1 MTTILVATNFSA
13 SAHWATD
20 YALNLAGLL
29 QLRLVVVHA
38 YDVDSLVNRSVPY
51 LNRCIE
57 SSITAMKSINIR
69 VNYIALLLVFVG
81 VVVWAPPALAQ
92 TPAQGNIWNQP
103 AIIGLIVLLLIVV
116 VSVILLAI
124 VRLGGVVKQL
134 NARPA
139 DEAEH
144 DFAETVANLSPAQ
157 LDQIL
162 DRRKAVTAR
171 LTGTELA
178 GNNHP
183 HDDLGL
189 VNFVTTDMHAPLVAE
204 KKRTFNAGDAAP
216 ALIHLV
222 SAYLLCA
229 TFWLVLGTLVGWY
242 VGVKFVA
249 PDIDHLEWLSFGRL
263 RPVHTN
269 MVFWGWTSLAML
281 GLGYFVVARTGN
293 TRLFSYR
300 LGWLSLALINA
311 SVIIGT
317 ICLMAGINNGGGEYR
332 EYVWPVMLLFAIG
345 IIVAFVNFYR
355 TVARRNTG
363 EIYISNWYMLASLA
377 WVIILSIIAYLPFYQ
392 NGLGETV
399 IQGYYM
405 HMGVGMWFMGFTLGL
420 VYYFLPMSL
429 NKPIWSYSL
438 GVLALWTHLL
448 FYSLIGTHHYV
459 FSPLAWWLQTIA
471 IVFSA
476 GMFIP
481 VLAGTT
487 NFLMTLRGS
496 GKHIADSYSLPFL
509 LIGVL
514 FYFVGS
520 VQGSLQAFRFTN
532 VIWHFTD
539 FNVAHSHITM
549 YGIVA
554 FLLWGCIYTVA
565 PRFLGREP
573 KQLFVGVHFWLALL
587 GMIAYT
593 VPLMIGGTLKGLSW
607 LSGSPF
613 IESVVLMAPYW
624 LWRAIGGTLM
634 LLSHFVFAYNLYE
647 MLLRK
652 PPLKTA
658 LPRLT
663 ALTHV

>member
-1 MTTILVATNFSA
+1 MRPIHTQVKYS
-13 SAHWATD
+13 
-20 YALNLAGLL
+20 
-29 QLRLVVVHA
+29 
-38 YDVDSLVNRSVPY
+38 
-51 LNRCIE
+51 
-57 SSITAMKSINIR
+57 
-69 VNYIALLLVFVG
+69 ALLTVFVG
-81 VVVWAPPALAQ
+81 ILAWASPALAQ
-92 TPAQGNIWNQP
+92 TPAPGDIWSQP
-103 AIIGLIVLLLIVV
+103 AVIGLIVLLLIVV
-116 VSVILLAI
+116 VSVVLLAI
-124 VRLGGVVKQL
+124 VRLGGVVRQL

-139 DEAEH
+139 DEAEQ

-157 LDQIL
+157 LDLIL
-162 DRRKAVTAR
+162 DRRKAVTTR
-171 LTGTELA
+171 LSGTELA
-178 GNNHP
+178 GDSHP

-216 ALIHLV
+216 QLIHLV
-222 SAYLLCA
+222 SACLLCA

-249 PDIDHLEWLSFGRL
+249 PDIDQLAWLSFGRL

-300 LGWLSLALINA
+300 LGWLTLALINA

-317 ICLMAGINNGGGEYR
+317 ICLMAGLNNGGGEYR
-332 EYVWPVMLLFAIG
+332 EYVWPVMLLFAVG
-345 IIVAFVNFYR
+345 IILAFINFYR

-363 EIYISNWYMLASLA
+363 EIYISNWYMLAGLVWA
-377 WVIILSIIAYLPFYQ
+377 IILSVIAYLPFYQ

-405 HMGVGMWFMGFTLGL
+405 HMGVGMWFMTFTLGL

-438 GVLALWTHLL
+438 GVLAFWTQLL

-459 FSPLAWWLQTIA
+459 FSPVAWWLQTIA

-514 FYFVGS
+514 LYFVGS

-587 GMIAYT
+587 GLIAYT
-593 VPLMIGGTLKGLSW
+593 VSLMIGGTLKGLSW

-613 IESVVLMAPYW
+613 VESVVLMAPYW

-663 ALTHV
+663 SLTHV

>member
-1 MTTILVATNFSA
+1 MKNSTMSLKRVALPTVI
-13 SAHWATD
+13 
-20 YALNLAGLL
+20 AGL
-29 QLRLVVVHA
+29 
-38 YDVDSLVNRSVPY
+38 
-51 LNRCIE
+51 
-57 SSITAMKSINIR
+57 
-69 VNYIALLLVFVG
+69 VG
-81 VVVWAPPALAQ
+81 YASPVLAQ
-92 TPAQGNIWNQP
+92 PTATTDVWSQP
-103 AIIGLIVLLLIVV
+103 GIIGTVVVLLLVV
-116 VSVILLAI
+116 VSVALLAI
-124 VRLGGVVKQL
+124 VRLGRVVQQL
-134 NARPA
+134 NTHPD
-139 DEAEH
+139 DEREREF
-144 DFAETVANLSPAQ
+144 DETVANLTSAQ
-157 LDQIL
+157 LALIL
-162 DRRKAVTAR
+162 ERRTAVATH
-171 LTGTELA
+171 LSGDELA
-178 GNNHP
+178 GDGHP
-183 HDDLGL
+183 HDERGL
-189 VNFVTTDMHAPLVAE
+189 VSHVTTDMHAPLVAE
-204 KKRTFNAGDAAP
+204 KKRTFRSSDVDP
-216 ALIHLV
+216 KLIQLV

-229 TFWLVLGTLVGWY
+229 AFWLVLGTLVGWY
-242 VGVKFVA
+242 VGVKFVQ

-300 LGWLSLALINA
+300 LGWLSLLLINA
-311 SVIIGT
+311 SVIIGS
-317 ICLMAGINNGGGEYR
+317 ICLMAGLNNGGGEYR
-332 EYVWPVMLLFAIG
+332 EYVWPVMLLFAVG
-345 IIVAFVNFYR
+345 IILAFVNFYR

-363 EIYISNWYMLASLA
+363 EIYISNWYMLAALA

-448 FYSLIGTHHYV
+448 FYTLIGTHHYV

-520 VQGSLQAFRFTN
+520 VQGSMQAFRFTN

-607 LSGSPF
+607 LAGSPF

-652 PPLKTA
+652 PPLKTV

-663 ALTHV
+663 SLTHV

>member
-1 MTTILVATNFSA
+1 
-13 SAHWATD
+13 
-20 YALNLAGLL
+20 
-29 QLRLVVVHA
+29 
-38 YDVDSLVNRSVPY
+38 
-51 LNRCIE
+51 
-57 SSITAMKSINIR
+57 MKLINIR
-69 VNYIALLLVFVG
+69 VNYITLLTVFIG
-81 VVVWAPPALAQ
+81 TMAWASPALAQ
-92 TPAQGNIWNQP
+92 TPAPGDIWSQP

-124 VRLGGVVKQL
+124 VRLSRVVKQL
-134 NARPA
+134 NAHPA

-157 LDQIL
+157 LDLII
-162 DRRKAVTAR
+162 DRRTAVTTR

-178 GNNHP
+178 GDNHP

-204 KKRTFNAGDAAP
+204 KKRTFHAGDAAP
-216 ALIHLV
+216 QLIHLV

-242 VGVKFVA
+242 VGVKFVT
-249 PDIDHLEWLSFGRL
+249 PDIDHFAWLSFGRL

-300 LGWLSLALINA
+300 LGWLTLGLINA
-311 SVIIGT
+311 SVVIGT
-317 ICLMAGINNGGGEYR
+317 ICLMAGLNNGGGEYR
-332 EYVWPVMLLFAIG
+332 EYVWPVMLLFAVG
-345 IIVAFVNFYR
+345 IILAFVNFYR

-363 EIYISNWYMLASLA
+363 EIYISNWYMLAGLVWA
-377 WVIILSIIAYLPFYQ
+377 ITLSIIGYLPFYQ

-405 HMGVGMWFMGFTLGL
+405 HMGVGMWFMTFTLGL

-438 GVLALWTHLL
+438 GVLAFWTQLL

-549 YGIVA
+549 YGIVT

-587 GMIAYT
+587 GLIAYT
-593 VPLMIGGTLKGLSW
+593 VSLMVGGTLKGLSW
-607 LSGSPF
+607 LAGSPF

-663 ALTHV
+663 SLTHV